1 MLGKGVAAEGAVRCT
16 NSRRENQRV
25 ELTEGGEAV
34 REKGNEGVSKIVPA
48 TTDSP
53 SLWKADMV
61 ADKPEDGARSQ

>member
-1 MLGKGVAAEGAVRCT
+1 M
-16 NSRRENQRV
+16 